1 LVAGLIAPDR
11 LGQKLPKFVL
21 FEENRSHYGEL
32 RMRPARLALIA
43 AIATSFALASP
54 VTAKNSSP
62 NSHADANAQ
71 KVDEE
76 AEAQGCR
83 AYQQAPDGSWI
94 QLACREG
101 GGAAPAPAHG
111 KSAQTR

>member
-1 LVAGLIAPDR
+1 
-11 LGQKLPKFVL
+11 
-21 FEENRSHYGEL
+21 
-32 RMRPARLALIA
+32 MRAARLVFTRLVFIA
-43 AIATSFALASP
+43 AITASP
-54 VTAKNSSP
+54 AFASPATAKNSSA

-76 AEAQGCR
+76 GEAQGCR

-101 GGAAPAPAHG
+101 GSAAPAPVHG

>member
-1 LVAGLIAPDR
+1 
-11 LGQKLPKFVL
+11 
-21 FEENRSHYGEL
+21 
-32 RMRPARLALIA
+32 MRAARLVFASLVFIG
-43 AIATSFALASP
+43 AIAISPALASP
-54 VTAKNSSP
+54 ATAKNSSP

-76 AEAQGCR
+76 GEAQGCR

-94 QLACREG
+94 QLACRAG

>member
-1 LVAGLIAPDR
+1 M
-11 LGQKLPKFVL
+11 
-21 FEENRSHYGEL
+21 RS
-32 RMRPARLALIA
+32 ARLVFASLVFIG
-43 AIATSFALASP
+43 AIATFPALASP
-54 VTAKNSSP
+54 ATAKNTSP

-71 KVDEE
+71 KADEE
-76 AEAQGCR
+76 TEAQGCR

-101 GGAAPAPAHG
+101 GGAVPAPVHG